1 MALFKSLRGKRE
13 NLPSSK
19 TDGYAYF
26 CTDDGTFWIDYKDEN
41 GVVQRKQINADE
53 AAKLTTSRAITV
65 NLSSEGPA
73 AFDGS
78 TDITPGV
85 SNTLGVTH
93 GGTGRT
99 SIPSGNYLIGNL
111 TGAFMSKTPTEVLSD
126 IKAVGYGAA
135 QSLSDAQKVLARSNI
150 NAQEEICSIELGSN
164 IYSGTLTTTL
174 SGDNVSGNLNII
186 EGQTYKV
193 IYNDNVEYIVA
204 TISNGNVRL
213 SGENIYIRNN
223 GDGTFYVATRID
235 GTYTIS
241 IEEATITQIDKMYLP
256 YISGDY
262 IIEIDTLDYLIEQ
275 DSATIIDFYNE
286 TVAAINE
293 GRRLLLSQSNGYS
306 EFIYFY
312 AENDTLTLCYKH
324 YGYPNQER
332 IATSTI
338 TSTGEVSNITDV
350 CLQADSKTDNMTLA
364 VGRDSYGKLYAEMPG
379 ADDVKA
385 VSYNTVQTLTDGQKS
400 QARENIG
407 ALSSDTTIPSKTS
420 DLTNDS
426 GFLTS
431 YTETDPT
438 VPDWAKAST
447 KPSYTASEVGADPRG
462 SAAQALTNAKSY
474 TDSALLTIDQQLDD
488 IKVQTGMSPQ
498 KVLVTATV
506 GSYSSTMA
514 YPKAN
519 IGGTI
524 YNGNMDIYESEGLYV
539 RAGDIIIFTIG
550 ADSSNGISGD
560 AYLKIDGVTVAYIDG
575 TTAIYNWIVPD
586 DISNIAITWEGNV
599 IDQADY
605 DGNLVTIRS
614 GSVNVTTTKSEKT
627 FYEKALPK
635 TIELTLSASAWDST
649 AKTQT
654 ATVTGVL
661 ADETAQ
667 LITPT
672 PALASQTAYYEA
684 GILCT
689 GQAANSLTFT
699 CTTAPTTDLTVYVVI
714 QALG

>member
-13 NLPSSK
+13 NLPSTK

-26 CTDDGTFWIDYKDEN
+26 CTDDGTFWIDYTNDS

-350 CLQADSKTDNMTLA
+350 CLQADAKTDNMTLA
-364 VGRDSYGKLYAEMPG
+364 VGRDSYGKLYATMPTLSDVG
-379 ADDVKA
+379 AA
-385 VSYNTVQTLTDGQKS
+385 PASHT
-400 QARENIG
+400 
-407 ALSSDTTIPSKTS
+407 SDTIAHITS
-420 DLTNDS
+420 SERTTWN
-426 GFLTS
+426 
-431 YTETDPT
+431 
-438 VPDWAKAST
+438 AKASPPT
-447 KPSYTASEVGADPRG
+447 ITTVTLTA
-462 SAAQALTNAKSY
+462 
-474 TDSALLTIDQQLDD
+474 
-488 IKVQTGMSPQ
+488 
-498 KVLVTATV
+498 
-506 GSYSSTMA
+506 
-514 YPKAN
+514 AN
-519 IGGTI
+519 
-524 YNGNMDIYESEGLYV
+524 
-539 RAGDIIIFTIG
+539 
-550 ADSSNGISGD
+550 
-560 AYLKIDGVTVAYIDG
+560 
-575 TTAIYNWIVPD
+575 
-586 DISNIAITWEGNV
+586 
-599 IDQADY
+599 
-605 DGNLVTIRS
+605 
-614 GSVNVTTTKSEKT
+614 
-627 FYEKALPK
+627 
-635 TIELTLSASAWDST
+635 WDST

-654 ATVTGVL
+654 ATVTGIL
-661 ADETAQ
+661 ADETKQ
-667 LITPT
+667 LIQVM
-672 PALASQTAYYEA
+672 PAPASMTAVTAA
-684 GILCT
+684 GTYCSAQ
-689 GQAANSLTFT
+689 GADSLTFT
-699 CTTAPTTDLTVYVVI
+699 CSTVPTEDIVFNISFQDANYV
-714 QALG
+714 